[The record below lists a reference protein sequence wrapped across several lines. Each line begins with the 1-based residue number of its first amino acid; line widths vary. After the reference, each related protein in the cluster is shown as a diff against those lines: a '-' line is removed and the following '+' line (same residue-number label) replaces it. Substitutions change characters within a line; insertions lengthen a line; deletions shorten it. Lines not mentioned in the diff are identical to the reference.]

1 MKGSSLETASK
12 KSFRFFLKVTNKFIP
27 VERDYK
33 VKQVT
38 LQVQEK
44 FTLSY
49 HSDQQLKMKAS
60 GKFEICNIFFL
71 FLPYPSRMSRDFDI
85 IAIYNGR

>member
-27 VERDYK
+27 VEKDYK

-44 FTLSY
+44 FHLSY
-49 HSDQQLKMKAS
+49 HSD
-60 GKFEICNIFFL
+60 
-71 FLPYPSRMSRDFDI
+71 
-85 IAIYNGR
+85 